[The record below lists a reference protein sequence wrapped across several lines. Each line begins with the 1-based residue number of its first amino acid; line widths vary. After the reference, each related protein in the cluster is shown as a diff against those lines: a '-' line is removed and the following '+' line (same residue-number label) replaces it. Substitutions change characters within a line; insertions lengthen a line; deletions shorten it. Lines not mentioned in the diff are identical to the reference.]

1 MILKL
6 YIIYVLRLHV
16 RALIMKLE
24 PVGDLRRDA
33 IHLVSKNDQN
43 AGLELHPLPRDR

>member
-24 PVGDLRRDA
+24 PVGDLRRGA
-33 IHLVSKNDQN
+33 IHLVSKMTKMQ
-43 AGLELHPLPRDR
+43 G